1 MKLTDKEI
9 QKIKFDALV
18 ERRLR
23 EIQTIANL
31 EIEIRYFEKMKLL
44 GKVDLGKIARE
55 ISIRKAEIE
64 VHKEM
69 IKILDEII
77 SENG

>member
-1 MKLTDKEI
+1 MTEKELKEARI
-9 QKIKFDALV
+9 ASLKD
-18 ERRLR
+18 RRLR
-23 EIQTIANL
+23 EYQTIWNL
-31 EIEIRYFEKMKLL
+31 EVEIRYFEKMKLL

-77 SENG
+77 NENG